1 MPLAFGVGPDDLAD
15 DPDLREDVPVP
26 DGGPFEC
33 GQRADLHGVPR
44 GTADQTGYALMVRE
58 RPAMQDVFPDGN
70 GVVWAQHA
78 PEGLESGCGKGG
90 GGSRCVHGSLLIAGD
105 FLK

>member
-1 MPLAFGVGPDDLAD
+1 MVCRFVDTKKPGQMLSDRAWLGLGCVRLSEHNYGVPLAFGVGPDDLSH

-58 RPAMQDVFPDGN
+58 
-70 GVVWAQHA
+70 
-78 PEGLESGCGKGG
+78 
-90 GGSRCVHGSLLIAGD
+90 
-105 FLK
+105 